1 MTATPPSAARQP
13 DSAEG
18 QELPVTFD
26 CDGVELVGM
35 VHRPAQVRTR
45 GLLLLVAGGPQY
57 RGGVG
62 RLQLLLAR
70 ALAASG
76 TPVMRFDHRG
86 IGDSEG
92 VFRDFEDVEA
102 DLRAAIQAF
111 LAAVPG
117 LHQVV
122 LWGGCNAASAI
133 MINAWKFPEVTGI
146 AVSNPWV
153 HTVETA
159 DAAVVSQHFSQR
171 MREWDFWRK
180 VLRLH
185 YNPLPAMATL
195 ARAGWRALRA
205 RLQPGAPG
213 APAGR
218 ADDLSQ
224 HFILRMQ
231 RGMAHFSGD
240 MLLLMSG
247 RSMVSKEFDALVASS
262 PDWQRALQQPRC
274 LRRHD
279 MPDADQT
286 HSSVASRLELVHV
299 ARAWMQDPAGAALAR
314 QHGT

>member
-1 MTATPPSAARQP
+1 MMTSAPAPHDRGC
-13 DSAEG
+13 D
-18 QELPVTFD
+18 ELPITFD
-26 CDGVELVGM
+26 CEGDELVGM
-35 VHRPAQVRTR
+35 VHRPVHAHAR
-45 GLLLLVAGGPQY
+45 GLLILVAGGPQY

-62 RLQLLLAR
+62 RMQHHLAK

-92 VFRDFEDVEA
+92 RFRDFEDVEA
-102 DLRAAIQAF
+102 DLRSAIQTF

-117 LHQVV
+117 MREVV

-133 MINAWKFPEVTGI
+133 LINAWKFPQVSGI

-180 VLRLH
+180 VLRLQ
-185 YNPLPAMATL
+185 YNPLPAIGTL
-195 ARAGWRALRA
+195 ARAARRTLQASLRA
-205 RLQPGAPG
+205 SAS
-213 APAGR
+213 AAV
-218 ADDLSQ
+218 ADQGDHVSA

-231 RGMAHFSGD
+231 QGLSRFRGD

-262 PDWQRALQQPRC
+262 PAWQRAMQRPRR
-274 LRRHD
+274 LHRHD

-286 HSSVASRLELVHV
+286 HSSVASRQELIHV
-299 ARAWMQDPAGAALAR
+299 ARAWLRDPAQTWLPPHQR
-314 QHGT
+314 T